1 MRISARICGR
11 YAGRRLSLTGVLVV
25 ALAVLGL
32 GACPTLAAV
41 PGPVWSLESI
51 AQPTSFSI
59 ADNGGCAEG
68 VSGAEEGFRDP
79 RCDRY
84 TLVLT
89 NVGVRASS
97 GQITVKD
104 TLPEGITVPF
114 LPGGETERTGFK
126 WRCST
131 EMPASREVVTCT
143 AEHAVSA
150 LTAAATI
157 TIPINVNVGS
167 GVLVNE
173 VTVEGGGA
181 EHTASVESETPVG
194 SPPSAFGVFDF
205 TASAL
210 DAAGEIDTQ
219 AGGHPAALTSSF
231 LFPSATSASQFGVKP
246 YPVEF
251 IKQIVTDLPAG
262 VVGDALATPTCP
274 LTNLT
279 DITPSTEP
287 DCPSSTRVGKL
298 VLITAESNF
307 TELTVWNV
315 TPEHGYPAELG
326 VFLPNLQR
334 AALLYASVVGSGAD
348 THVRVVSTPQ
358 TMAFLPIVGVS
369 LTLFGVPAVIDESPL
384 TPVALFTNPS
394 DCSASGFTSKIYADS
409 WRHPGRFGS
418 DGQPD
423 LSDPNWKSASTTS
436 PPVAGCEA
444 LQFHPSLSFA
454 PEPAHSGADEPSGYE
469 STLTV
474 PQNED
479 PNGLA
484 SPPLKNTV
492 VTLPAGVA
500 ISPSAA
506 DGLVGCQVSGSEG
519 IELDSSQPGHC
530 PAASKVG
537 EVKAVTPV
545 LKEPLEGGVYVAQP
559 GCSPCSE
566 AQAEKGEVFA
576 LYLELG
582 SENSG
587 VHVKVPGTVE
597 VGGEG
602 REGGKHNDLAPGQVR
617 TTFADTPQQPVSELK
632 LSFNSGPRAPLAN
645 PQTCGGFASS
655 AVLEPWSHTPAP
667 GEAQGTPN
675 ALLNPSFVVSSCTG
689 RFSPGF
695 SAGTVNPQAGGYSP
709 FSLTFSRADR
719 EQDLSGVTVNM
730 PPGLI
735 GKIAGIAQCPDAQA
749 GAGSCPAASRVGTVT
764 AAAGSGSHPFW
775 QSGAVY
781 LTGPYRGAPF
791 GLSVVVPAVAG
802 PFNLG
807 NIAVRAAIY
816 INPATAQVSVVS
828 DPLPQNV
835 DGVPLR
841 VKTVNVTVDRE
852 AFISN
857 PTNCAEQT
865 IGARI
870 ASAQGASAAV
880 ASRFQAANCANLP
893 FKPSFTASTQGRTS
907 KANGASLTVKVSE
920 KPGEANIHKVDLT
933 LPLALPARLTTLQKA
948 CTEAQFNANPAGCP
962 EASVIGMA
970 TARTPVLNVPLVGPA
985 YLVSHGGAAFPDV
998 EFILQGEGVEIVLD
1012 GGTDIKKGITYS
1024 RFETVPDAPISSFE
1038 TVLPEGSHSVLA
1050 TNIPASAKG
1059 SLCGRSLVIPTSI
1072 TGQNGAVVS
1081 QSTKV
1086 AVTGCA
1092 KVKAKALTR
1101 AQKLAKALKA
1111 CRKDRRGKKRAACEK
1126 TAHKRYGAQGKR
1138 KAKAKRR

>member
-1 MRISARICGR
+1 MRISARVCGR
-11 YAGRRLSLTGVLVV
+11 YAGRRLSLASVLVV

-51 AQPTSFSI
+51 AQPTSFSV
-59 ADNGGCAEG
+59 ADNGGCN
-68 VSGAEEGFRDP
+68 EEGSNFRNTK
-79 RCDRY
+79 CDRY

-97 GQITVKD
+97 GLITVKD
-104 TLPEGITVPF
+104 TLPEGITVPL
-114 LPGGETERTGFK
+114 LPGGETEQTGFE
-126 WRCST
+126 WQCST
-131 EMPASREVVTCT
+131 ETPASRAVVTCT
-143 AEHAVSA
+143 AGHAVPA
-150 LTAAATI
+150 LTAATTI
-157 TIPINVNVGS
+157 IIPINVSVGS

-181 EHTASVESETPVG
+181 ERVASVESETPVG
-194 SPPSAFGVFDF
+194 APPSAFGVFDF

-210 DAAGEIDTQ
+210 DAAGDVDTQ

-231 LFPSATSASQFGVKP
+231 LFPSATSASQYGIKP
-246 YPVEF
+246 YPVEY

-279 DITPSTEP
+279 DITPSVEP
-287 DCPSSTRVGKL
+287 DCPSSSRVGKL
-298 VLITAESNF
+298 VLITANS
-307 TELTVWNV
+307 TYSELTVWNV

-348 THVRVVSTPQ
+348 AHVRVISTPQ
-358 TMAFLPIVGVS
+358 TMVLPIVGVS
-369 LTLFGVPAVIDESPL
+369 LSLFGVPAVIDESPL
-384 TPVALFTNPS
+384 TPTALFTNPS
-394 DCSASGFTSKIYADS
+394 DCSASGFTSKIYVDS
-409 WRHPGRFGS
+409 WTHPGRFGS

-423 LSDPNWKSASTTS
+423 LSDPNWKSASKTS
-436 PPVAGCEA
+436 APVAGCEA
-444 LQFHPSLSFA
+444 LQFHPVLSFA

-506 DGLVGCQVSGSEG
+506 DGLAGCQVSGSEG
-519 IELDSSQPGHC
+519 IELASNQPGHC

-537 EVKAVTPV
+537 EVRAVTPV
-545 LKEPLEGGVYVAQP
+545 LREPLEGGVYVAQP

-582 SENSG
+582 SETSG

-645 PQTCGGFASS
+645 PQTCGSFSS
-655 AVLEPWSHTPAP
+655 SVLLEPWSHTPAA

-675 ALLNPSFVVSSCTG
+675 AALNPSFAVSGCTG

-695 SAGTVNPQAGGYSP
+695 SAGTVNPQAAGYSP
-709 FSLTFSRADR
+709 FSLTFSRQDR
-719 EQDLSGVTVNM
+719 EQDLSGVTVNL

-735 GKIAGIAQCPDAQA
+735 GKVAGIVQCPDSQA
-749 GAGSCPAASRVGTVT
+749 SAGSCPAASRVGTVT

-807 NIAVRAAIY
+807 NIVVRAAIY
-816 INPATAQVSVVS
+816 INPATAQVSVGS
-828 DPLPQNV
+828 DPLPQSV

-852 AFISN
+852 AFIFN
-857 PTNCAEQT
+857 PTNCAEET
-865 IGARI
+865 IGATI
-870 ASAQGASAAV
+870 SSAQGVTANV
-880 ASRFQAANCANLP
+880 ASRFQAANCASLP
-893 FKPSFTASTQGRTS
+893 FKPSFTASTAGRTS

-920 KPGEANIHKVDLT
+920 RPGEANIHKVDLT

-1038 TVLPEGSHSVLA
+1038 TVLPEGPHSVLA

-1111 CRKDRRGKKRAACEK
+1111 CHKDRVRRKRAGCEK
-1126 TAHKRYGAQGKR
+1126 TAHTRYGVQGKGKS
-1138 KAKAKRR
+1138 KAKG

>member
-1 MRISARICGR
+1 MMGISGVCG
-11 YAGRRLSLTGVLVV
+11 RLSLASVLAV

-32 GACPTLAAV
+32 RACPTLAAV
-41 PGPVWSLESI
+41 PGPAWSLESI
-51 AQPTSFSI
+51 AQPTSFSV
-59 ADNGGCAEG
+59 ADNGGCAYVEK
-68 VSGAEEGFRDP
+68 
-79 RCDRY
+79 CDRY

-97 GQITVKD
+97 GLITVKD
-104 TLPEGITVPF
+104 TLPEGITVPI
-114 LPGGETERTGFK
+114 LPGGETERTGFA

-143 AEHAVSA
+143 AEHAVPA

-157 TIPINVNVGS
+157 EIPINVSVGS
-167 GVLVNE
+167 RVLVNE

-181 EHTASVESETPVG
+181 EHGVSAQSETLVG
-194 SPPSAFGVFDF
+194 APPSAFGVFGF

-210 DAAGEIDTQ
+210 DAAGDVDTR
-219 AGGHPAALTSSF
+219 AAGHPAALTSSF
-231 LFPSATSASQFGVKP
+231 LFPSATLISQYLTSPFP
-246 YPVEF
+246 YPVEY
-251 IKQIVTDLPAG
+251 IKQIVTDLPPG
-262 VVGDALATPTCP
+262 VTGDALATPTCP

-279 DITPSTEP
+279 DITPSVEP
-287 DCPSSTRVGKL
+287 DCPSSSRVGKL
-298 VLITAESNF
+298 VLILAEKTY

-348 THVRVVSTPQ
+348 THVRVISTPQ

-369 LTLFGVPAVIDESPL
+369 LTLFGVPATIDESPL

-394 DCSASGFTSKIYADS
+394 DCSASGFTSKIYVDS
-409 WRHPGRFGS
+409 WTHQGRFES

-436 PPVAGCEA
+436 PPVTGCEA
-444 LQFHPSLSFA
+444 LQFHPALSFA
-454 PEPAHSGADEPSGYE
+454 PEPAYSGADEPSGYE
-469 STLTV
+469 STLTI

-506 DGLVGCQVSGSEG
+506 DGLAACQTTGSEG
-519 IELDSSQPGHC
+519 IELDSNQPGHC

-537 EVKAVTPV
+537 EVRAVTPV
-545 LKEPLEGGVYVAQP
+545 LKEPLEGGVFVAQP
-559 GCSPCSE
+559 ECSPCSE

-582 SENSG
+582 GETSG
-587 VHVKVPGTVE
+587 VHVKVPGKVE

-617 TTFADTPQQPVSELK
+617 TTFAETPQQPVSELK

-655 AVLEPWSHTPAP
+655 VVLEPWSHTPAP

-675 ALLNPSFVVSSCTG
+675 VSLNPSFVVSGCAS

-709 FSLTFSRADR
+709 FSLTFSRQDR
-719 EQDLSGVTVNM
+719 EQDLSGVTVSM
-730 PPGLI
+730 PQGLI
-735 GKIAGIAQCPDAQA
+735 GKIAGIAQCSDAQA
-749 GAGSCPAASRVGTVT
+749 SAGSCPATSRVGTVT
-764 AAAGSGSHPFW
+764 AAAGSGSHPLW
-775 QSGAVY
+775 QSGGVY

-807 NIAVRAAIY
+807 NIVVRAAIY
-816 INPATAQVSVVS
+816 INSATAQVTVVS
-828 DPLPQNV
+828 DPLPQSV

-852 AFISN
+852 AFIFN
-857 PTNCAEQT
+857 PTNCSEQSV
-865 IGARI
+865 GATI
-870 ASAQGASAAV
+870 ASTQGATANV
-880 ASRFQAANCANLP
+880 ASRFQAANCASLP
-893 FKPSFTASTQGRTS
+893 FKPSFTASTQGKTS

-920 KPGEANIHKVDLT
+920 QPGEANIHKVDLT

-948 CTEAQFNANPAGCP
+948 CTAAQFNTNPAGCP

-1038 TVLPEGSHSVLA
+1038 TVLPEGPHSVLA
-1050 TNIPASAKG
+1050 TNLPASAKY

-1101 AQKLAKALKA
+1101 AQKLARALKA
-1111 CRKDRRGKKRAACEK
+1111 CKKKAKNKRATCNATARKKYGRVAEK
-1126 TAHKRYGAQGKR
+1126 KSKG
-1138 KAKAKRR
+1138 